1 MILSSCRAWV
11 AHSWEV
17 TWGSWIKR
25 RLLRHLVIIRSVVRP
40 KHRDQR
46 WGKSLKRLTKHRFLQ
61 SYLALLVRF
70 QQREPH
76 VNLLLTAKNLHIC
89 FCIYIHS
96 SEITMHV
103 HANAVLVYTT
113 PRLFRW
119 SVMYFEILFLYLS
132 STCIYYSRRDF
143 IITFILLL
151 TVALWVNFFWVSQ
164 HIHVE
169 YEYHDMS
176 RLQSRYR
183 HCSMNNNAKL
193 TPLIFLYSNLWT

>member
-1 MILSSCRAWV
+1 MINLTLFKRKKKNCLTYKKFKIKLSEIDGLVIISSCRAWV

-76 VNLLLTAKNLHIC
+76 VNLLLTAKNLHIY

-113 PRLFRW
+113 PSLFR
-119 SVMYFEILFLYLS
+119 
-132 STCIYYSRRDF
+132 
-143 IITFILLL
+143 
-151 TVALWVNFFWVSQ
+151 
-164 HIHVE
+164 
-169 YEYHDMS
+169 
-176 RLQSRYR
+176 
-183 HCSMNNNAKL
+183 
-193 TPLIFLYSNLWT
+193 